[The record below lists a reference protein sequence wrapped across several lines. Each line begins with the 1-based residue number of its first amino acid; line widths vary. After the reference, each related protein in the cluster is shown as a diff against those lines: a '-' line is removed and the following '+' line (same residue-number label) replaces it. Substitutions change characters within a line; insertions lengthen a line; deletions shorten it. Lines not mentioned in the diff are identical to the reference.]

1 MDHAS
6 SYHIDFYWQSFVA
19 GDDRSFT
26 NLYQQ
31 VAGNMMAYGSKFN
44 IDRELVGDALQDVF
58 VDLYL
63 KRDRLGINIKNPKAY
78 LFIALKNNLLK
89 KIASNKKWQFQLL
102 EDKGAELEFATEYSI
117 QDQLVE
123 QEVSAEI
130 QEKIKRAIAGLS
142 PRQKE
147 IIYLKFEEELD
158 YPEVAR
164 ILGISMESARKQLY
178 RALKTLREIIDKKT
192 LTNLLLI
199 FLKKSQ

>member
-6 SYHIDFYWQSFVA
+6 SYPIDFYWQSFVA

-26 NLYQQ
+26 NLYQH
-31 VAGNMMAYGSKFN
+31 VACNMMAYGSKFN

-89 KIASNKKWQFQLL
+89 KIASNKKWQFQML
-102 EDKGAELEFATEYSI
+102 EDKGAELEFATEYSF

-142 PRQKE
+142 PKQKE

-164 ILGISMESARKQLY
+164 ILGISIESARKQLY
-178 RALKTLREIIDKKT
+178 RTLKTLREIIDKKA
-192 LTNLLLI
+192 LTNFLLI